1 MRRRR
6 QQEER
11 RMKMIMTAAAVI
23 CVLLLVVGVGIL
35 LRRRMPEVVHMTE
48 DTGKTAVVVKKKEKE
63 KTSEKQTENQ
73 TEDQKK
79 EQSGTKTESQSTAQK
94 KEGTETQINPENI
107 QNRRRRFRNKML
119 RLRVI
124 KIQEPFRYS
133 SRKITH
139 LRVRRRKPLQLP
151 IVHPNIPPRRI
162 WGLR

>member
-35 LRRRMPEVVHMTE
+35 LRRRTPEIVHMTE
-48 DTGKTAVVVKKKEKE
+48 DTGKTAVVVKKKE

-79 EQSGTKTESQSTAQK
+79 EQLSVRISLRALLAPWANFFARISAASRSVRPVMRSTSSSSLRSSASFCVFP
-94 KEGTETQINPENI
+94 QILE
-107 QNRRRRFRNKML
+107 
-119 RLRVI
+119 
-124 KIQEPFRYS
+124 E
-133 SRKITH
+133 
-139 LRVRRRKPLQLP
+139 
-151 IVHPNIPPRRI
+151 
-162 WGLR
+162 

>member
-1 MRRRR
+1 
-6 QQEER
+6 
-11 RMKMIMTAAAVI
+11 MKMIMTAAAVI

-94 KEGTETQINPENI
+94 KEGHSKPE
-107 QNRRRRFRNKML
+107 
-119 RLRVI
+119 
-124 KIQEPFRYS
+124 YS
-133 SRKITH
+133 GEEGSGTKCFDC
-139 LRVRRRKPLQLP
+139 
-151 IVHPNIPPRRI
+151 
-162 WGLR
+162 G